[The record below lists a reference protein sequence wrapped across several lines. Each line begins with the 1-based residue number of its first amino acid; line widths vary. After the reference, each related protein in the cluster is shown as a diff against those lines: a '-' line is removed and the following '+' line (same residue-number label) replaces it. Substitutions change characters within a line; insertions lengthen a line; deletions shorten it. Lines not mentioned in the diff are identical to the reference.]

1 LFASA
6 SLILPLVEMKIS
18 PFLVLFL
25 LVLVSVGCQN
35 KGSRPS
41 NPFAQ
46 NSQTIPPPATF
57 SSQESYLGQIPGSY
71 VPQTPAATFPSV
83 APTQPAV
90 QSDTSSSNVSG
101 EKATLFA
108 AATTP
113 VQETGWVPA
122 DVPATDLTAF
132 QTMDSKVVSS
142 PNALVVSSG
151 VSESLIVGTSHVVT
165 TITDHSQPTTT
176 LTEPAHL
183 YSGKYTE

>member
-1 LFASA
+1 
-6 SLILPLVEMKIS
+6 MKIS
-18 PFLVLFL
+18 PFSLLVLFS
-25 LVLVSVGCQN
+25 LVLFSVGCQN

-46 NSQTIPPPATF
+46 NLQTVPPLATF

-71 VPQTPAATFPSV
+71 VPQTPAVPFPSV
-83 APTQPAV
+83 SPTQPAV
-90 QSDTSSSNVSG
+90 QSDTSSSHVSG

-113 VQETGWVPA
+113 VQETGWMPV

-132 QTMDSKVVSS
+132 QAMESKALSS
-142 PNALVVSSG
+142 PNAPVVPSG

-165 TITDHSQPTTT
+165 TITDNSQPTAT
-176 LTEPAHL
+176 LTEPALL
-183 YSGKYTE
+183 YSGKYAE

>member
-1 LFASA
+1 
-6 SLILPLVEMKIS
+6 MKIS
-18 PFLVLFL
+18 PFSLLVLFS
-25 LVLVSVGCQN
+25 LVFVLVGCQN

-46 NSQTIPPPATF
+46 NSQTVPPIATF

-90 QSDTSSSNVSG
+90 QSDTSSSNASG

-108 AATTP
+108 AATT
-113 VQETGWVPA
+113 QGTGWVPA

-132 QTMDSKVVSS
+132 QAMDSKVTSS
-142 PNALVVSSG
+142 PNALVAASG
-151 VSESLIVGTSHVVT
+151 NSESLIVGTSHVVT
-165 TITDHSQPTTT
+165 MITDHSQTTTT
-176 LTEPAHL
+176 LTEPALL